1 MKLLL
6 LIFALLLAACSGMS
20 DIDRALLNQAQTYH
34 QSGDYRKEAAIY
46 HELLTDNPGN
56 MDYIYKYAESA
67 RMSGQGDM
75 AVRYYDKFLRA
86 NPASLDAEEGKALA
100 LMGDG
105 KYDEAAQIFAG
116 ILQKDA
122 TRWKTIN
129 ALGLISA
136 AKGHIDQAMEYYG
149 MALEVSPDNPNIL
162 NNMGLSYALNGDYQN
177 AAMVLTKA
185 SGIAGED
192 TDKKRKIDM
201 NLSLVYGLAG
211 KTADA
216 QKVLKTYLPED
227 GVNQYLAIYSRLR
240 ADRKT
245 AVPYLKHA
253 LTGR

>member
-1 MKLLL
+1 MRLLL
-6 LIFALLLAACSGMS
+6 LTFVLLLAACSGMS
-20 DIDRALLNQAQTYH
+20 EIDRALLDQAQAYH

-46 HELLTDNPGN
+46 HELLSDNPDN

-86 NPASLDAEEGKALA
+86 NSTSLDAQEGKALA
-100 LMGDG
+100 LMGEG
-105 KYDEAAQIFAG
+105 KYDDASQIFTD

-136 AKGHIDQAMEYYG
+136 AKGRIDQAMEYYG
-149 MALEVSPDNPNIL
+149 MALDVSPDNPNVL

-177 AAMVLTKA
+177 AAGILVQA

-192 TDKKRKIDM
+192 TEKKRKIDM

-216 QKVLKTYLPED
+216 EKILKTYLPED
-227 GVNQYLAIYSRLR
+227 GVNQYLSLYSRLR

-245 AVPYLKHA
+245 ALPYLNRA